1 MSNIYHLEPPTKGKV
16 VLHTSLGDLDVELW
30 PKEAPKAVRN
40 FVQLCL
46 EGYYD
51 NTRFHRV
58 IKDYLVQGGDPT
70 GTGEG
75 GTSVYGE
82 PFRDEFHSRLKF
94 NHRGLLA
101 CANENEPHTNGTQ
114 FFLTLGPADW
124 LDKKNTIFG
133 KVTGD
138 SIYNLI
144 RIGELQADE
153 QDVPLFPPVITDAEV
168 LWNPFDDIVPR
179 VDREARKAAEAQRL
193 QLLADAK
200 TRKRQQG
207 GTKNLSLLSFGEEAG
222 AEEEAIA
229 VAAAGAPTKFKSAH
243 DVLDDSRLAKE
254 VAAEVEE
261 AAADAEQAVKR
272 QKTEGALAHMQAIL
286 GKAAG
291 HTLHPKPTT
300 LRRPRTPHAS
310 TTHRQQCWPGRG
322 SLVQE
327 RRHPESG
334 SAQPPGSEV
343 KTPVLCAHACAPVP
357 PPPPTLTARAGSE
370 APPSARIRQS
380 STQDGGDQD
389 SGEEPRQPA
398 VEPPDLASQMRA
410 RVNAA
415 RERSTRPRDTP
426 PADPHPGPAPASR
439 GEEEQLDRK
448 RAEGSASEGGEDPP
462 GGGDG
467 RGSSGGRDA
476 TAGGG
481 AGGPGS
487 RPHDGKPDYAAE
499 RRAELQSQR
508 EDDSL
513 QRTYGRARVTSE
525 VTDADLLKPWQVSR
539 AKFKQRKQQMGGREK
554 DTMAK
559 LAKFMTVLRSKGDA
573 APEAEPAIQ
582 PDASPKA
589 AAAEED
595 ETQGYDGKVD
605 KKMDHKTYMPAAWR
619 VDDYLGADEDDS
631 LENLKRH
638 ELRFSKASGT
648 DAMTRTET
656 VDDYVVFDPL
666 LEKGKGKF
674 SKHAAKEKKL
684 NSEWRQTGGG
694 SERPRMT

>member
-70 GTGEG
+70 GTGDG
-75 GTSVYGE
+75 GKSVYGE

-114 FFLTLGPADW
+114 FFFTLGPADW

-222 AEEEAIA
+222 AEEDAIA
-229 VAAAGAPTKFKSAH
+229 VAAAKAPTKFKSAH

-261 AAADAEQAVKR
+261 AAADAEKAIKR
-272 QKTEGALAHMQAIL
+272 QKTEGALAHMQAIM
-286 GKAAG
+286 GKAAAKVG
-291 HTLHPKPTT
+291 SKAPSSAKTKQV
-300 LRRPRTPHAS
+300 
-310 TTHRQQCWPGRG
+310 TTHNDEDSEEELLQQA
-322 SLVQE
+322 V
-327 RRHPESG
+327 
-334 SAQPPGSEV
+334 
-343 KTPVLCAHACAPVP
+343 
-357 PPPPTLTARAGSE
+357 
-370 APPSARIRQS
+370 APP
-380 STQDGGDQD
+380 DF
-389 SGEEPRQPA
+389 
-398 VEPPDLASQMRA
+398 ASQMRA

-415 RERSTRPRDTP
+415 REHSTRPRDTP
-426 PADPHPGPAPASR
+426 RADAQPKPTPASGGNEEL
-439 GEEEQLDRK
+439 GENG
-448 RAEGSASEGGEDPP
+448 AEGSAGEGH
-462 GGGDG
+462 G
-467 RGSSGGRDA
+467 R
-476 TAGGG
+476 
-481 AGGPGS
+481 
-487 RPHDGKPDYAAE
+487 PDYAAE
-499 RRAELQSQR
+499 RRAELQNQR

-513 QRTYGRARVTSE
+513 QRTYGRVKVTSE

-573 APEAEPAIQ
+573 APEAEPVIQ
-582 PDASPKA
+582 PATSPKA
-589 AAAEED
+589 AAAED
-595 ETQGYDGKVD
+595 DDTQGYDGKVD

>member
-1 MSNIYHLEPPTKGKV
+1 MG
-16 VLHTSLGDLDVELW
+16 LGGSAVERGSSRHVGMDG
-30 PKEAPKAVRN
+30 A
-40 FVQLCL
+40 
-46 EGYYD
+46 G
-51 NTRFHRV
+51 THRCV
-58 IKDYLVQGGDPT
+58 GG
-70 GTGEG
+70 
-75 GTSVYGE
+75 
-82 PFRDEFHSRLKF
+82 
-94 NHRGLLA
+94 
-101 CANENEPHTNGTQ
+101 
-114 FFLTLGPADW
+114 
-124 LDKKNTIFG
+124 
-133 KVTGD
+133 
-138 SIYNLI
+138 
-144 RIGELQADE
+144 
-153 QDVPLFPPVITDAEV
+153 
-168 LWNPFDDIVPR
+168 
-179 VDREARKAAEAQRL
+179 
-193 QLLADAK
+193 
-200 TRKRQQG
+200 
-207 GTKNLSLLSFGEEAG
+207 
-222 AEEEAIA
+222 
-229 VAAAGAPTKFKSAH
+229 AAAPPATPP
-243 DVLDDSRLAKE
+243 DP
-254 VAAEVEE
+254 
-261 AAADAEQAVKR
+261 
-272 QKTEGALAHMQAIL
+272 
-286 GKAAG
+286 G

-525 VTDADLLKPWQVSR
+525 VTDADLLKPWQV
-539 AKFKQRKQQMGGREK
+539 
-554 DTMAK
+554 
-559 LAKFMTVLRSKGDA
+559 
-573 APEAEPAIQ
+573 
-582 PDASPKA
+582 
-589 AAAEED
+589 
-595 ETQGYDGKVD
+595 
-605 KKMDHKTYMPAAWR
+605 R
-619 VDDYLGADEDDS
+619 VVVGA
-631 LENLKRH
+631 
-638 ELRFSKASGT
+638 
-648 DAMTRTET
+648 
-656 VDDYVVFDPL
+656 
-666 LEKGKGKF
+666 
-674 SKHAAKEKKL
+674 
-684 NSEWRQTGGG
+684 GGG
-694 SERPRMT
+694 SRDRLRRGPAPLYDALHPYPAPSPCGSWCRIGFGWGSCLAHLDHDLPASTWESRRWSMMPRDSAVPCGVLGLFIVACCCGVLRR